1 MASDN
6 VLESPDDI
14 VITNHQSMDA
24 VEPTVDEL
32 LDGALSPYLSDDQN
46 GDGPFVNEDVTKLKH
61 TWVNEKQAP
70 DLLPYE
76 TQLVEDLTEM
86 VQNQALQDEDVGQAF
101 TVMLY
106 QTEVE
111 RIKYLLRSYL
121 RTRLQKIERYAVFYS
136 DSEEHLSRMSAGEQQ
151 YVYQY
156 RRLFESHMTRTCLDK
171 LPESL
176 RSLDE
181 ATGAT
186 VMGNTPRND
195 TAVVCRVQQDVGE
208 ISVTETETVEM
219 RRDNIFLM
227 PYHTVEKLLQS
238 DHVVLL

>member
-6 VLESPDDI
+6 VFVSPEDS
-14 VITNHQSMDA
+14 VMTNLSPMDA

-32 LDGALSPYLSDDQN
+32 LDGALSPYLSDDQD
-46 GDGPFVNEDVTKLKH
+46 GDSPFVNEDVTKLKH
-61 TWVNEKQAP
+61 AWVNEKQAP

-86 VQNQALQDEDVGQAF
+86 LQFIEALQGEDAGQPF

-121 RTRLQKIERYAVFYS
+121 RTRLQKVERYAMFYS
-136 DSEEHLSRMSAGEQQ
+136 GSEEHLSRMSAGEQQ
-151 YVYQY
+151 YIHQY
-156 RRLFESHMTRTCLDK
+156 RGLFETHMTRTCLDK

-176 RSLDE
+176 RALDE
-181 ATGAT
+181 TTG
-186 VMGNTPRND
+186 NIPWND

-227 PYHTVEKLLQS
+227 PYQTVEKLLQS
-238 DHVVLL
+238 DQVVLL